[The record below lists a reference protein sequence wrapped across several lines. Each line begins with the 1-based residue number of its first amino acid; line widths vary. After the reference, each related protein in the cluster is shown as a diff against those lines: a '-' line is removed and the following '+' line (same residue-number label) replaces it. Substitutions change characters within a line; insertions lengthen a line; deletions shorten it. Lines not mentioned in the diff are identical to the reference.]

1 MLDAVRSYLFVPG
14 DSQKKMTKGL
24 EGRADALILDLE
36 DAVAAENRPAA
47 RELCCEV
54 LSGPRDKPLV
64 VRVNGLGTA
73 DVLADLA
80 AVMRG
85 KPDGIMLPKC
95 AGIGDVERLSDYLDV
110 LEAREG
116 TEAGRTAILPI
127 VTETA
132 AAVLAI
138 PSFQRG
144 NRRLS
149 GLLWGGEDLAASL
162 GAFSNRTPKG
172 AYAAPYIAARA
183 MCLFAAAAAGAGA
196 IDAVYTDFRDDD
208 GLRAEAEAALRDGFG
223 SKAAIH
229 PAQIDIINE
238 VFTPSADDVAEA
250 EAIVAAL
257 SGGKSVAALNGRLV
271 EAPHLKKAHK
281 ILARASRLEASR
293 RSA

>member
-1 MLDAVRSYLFVPG
+1 MFDAVRSYLFVPG
-14 DSQKKMTKGL
+14 DSQKKVTKGL

-47 RELCCEV
+47 RELCREV
-54 LSGPRDKPLV
+54 LSGPRAKPLV
-64 VRVNGLGTA
+64 VRVNGLGSA

-116 TEAGRTAILPI
+116 IEPGRTAILPI
-127 VTETA
+127 ATESA

-138 PSFQRG
+138 PSYRQGHPRVAG
-144 NRRLS
+144 M
-149 GLLWGGEDLAASL
+149 LWGGEDLAASL
-162 GAFSNRTPKG
+162 GAFGNRTPEG
-172 AYAAPYIAARA
+172 AYAAPYVAARA

-196 IDAVYTDFRDDD
+196 IDAVYTDFRDDE
-208 GLRAEAEAALRDGFG
+208 GLRAEAEIALRDGFG
-223 SKAAIH
+223 AKAAIH
-229 PAQIDIINE
+229 PGQIDIINE

-250 EAIVAAL
+250 EAIVVAL

-281 ILARASRLEASR
+281 ILARASRLGT
-293 RSA
+293 SARTA